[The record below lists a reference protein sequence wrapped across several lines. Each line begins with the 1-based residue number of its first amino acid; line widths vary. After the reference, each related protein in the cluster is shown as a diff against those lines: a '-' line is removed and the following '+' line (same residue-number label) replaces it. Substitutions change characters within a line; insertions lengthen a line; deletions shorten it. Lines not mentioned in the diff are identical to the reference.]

1 MKAKGTYTVKKWE
14 ENTYEQVSP
23 EMKMTKASVEYAF
36 VGEIEG
42 KALVEYLMFYKYF
55 DPKDQ
60 HKSSATYVGLI
71 KFNGSV
77 SGKRGSFVMEDIG
90 TFANGTAASTLRIID
105 GSGLGEL
112 KQITGTGTYRAN
124 QDGFH
129 FELDYNV

>member
-1 MKAKGTYTVKKWE
+1 MKAKGIYTVKKWE
-14 ENTYEQVSP
+14 ENMYEQVSP

-42 KALVEYLMFYKYF
+42 KALVEYLMFYTHV

-60 HKSSATYVGLI
+60 HKSSARYLGLI

-77 SGKRGSFVMEDIG
+77 SGKNGSFVMEDIG
-90 TFANGTAASTLRIID
+90 TFANGTAVSTLRIID
-105 GSGLGEL
+105 ESGLGEL

-124 QDGFH
+124 QDGFQ
-129 FELDYNV
+129 FELDYNI